1 MERIYLEASLAAS
14 ESDGAPKF
22 EMVANTGARMR
33 HKDGEYVVNMAG
45 EIVAQQDP
53 LPILMNHDPLDPIGQ
68 ATSFEVKDGRLIL
81 GGVIS
86 FAETSESARR
96 FIESSRNGFPWQA
109 SIGYYPV
116 KVRDEKEAEVNGR
129 VEKNVKVVD
138 ECLICEAS
146 VVLWG
151 ADKQTQTTIKS
162 NQIDDLIEEETEMEE
177 EKVETEAFD
186 VDAMRLARA
195 EEAARIDAIEKLAK
209 QYDDR
214 QFVEKAI
221 LDGWTAQQFELE
233 TLRASRATA
242 PAVHRANAEINED
255 ALELA
260 ALRAAGLEPMK
271 KRYSDEALRAADRLG
286 NIGLQEFCELAS
298 GQRLPRIRSKNDV
311 APWLEAAF
319 STQSLNYVLERSFN
333 AVLLETF
340 WGAENQWR
348 KVFKIGRVN
357 DFKTYER
364 YRLNPDNFK
373 FEKRADGGKYK
384 HAELSDAKYSIKV
397 EEFGKM
403 YAITRVDIINDDMG
417 VFAQLAN
424 MIAFGAAETLNEKCW
439 SLFMNPSAVGGTAF
453 YHADHGN
460 LLASKALSLENLSA
474 ARSAFLQQKVAG
486 DTPLGIEPKR
496 LVVPR
501 ALEDKALMLTKA
513 TTLNNGTTA
522 YTSGDYNPQNN
533 RWEVVVSDYLQN
545 SNYTNYSE
553 TTWYLL
559 ADPNRLAAFE
569 IAFLN
574 GKDAPTIKRADAD
587 FDTEG
592 IQIKG
597 NIDFGLSQQ
606 DFRAAMKITA

>member
-1 MERIYLEASLAAS
+1 MEKLYLEASLEAQ
-14 ESDGAPKF
+14 EENGAPKF
-22 EMVANTGARMR
+22 EMIANTGARMR

-45 EIVAQQDP
+45 EIVAQQTP
-53 LPILMNHDPLDPIGQ
+53 LPILMGHDASDPIGQ
-68 ATSFEVKDGRLIL
+68 ATSFEVKDGKLVL
-81 GGVIS
+81 TGVIS
-86 FAETSESARR
+86 FAESSDSARR
-96 FIESSRNGFPWQA
+96 FLESSRNGFPWQA

-116 KVRDEKEAEVNGR
+116 EVRDEKEVEVNGR
-129 VEKNVKVVD
+129 IEKNVKVVD
-138 ECLICEAS
+138 KCLVCEAS

-151 ADKQTQTTIKS
+151 ADSQTHTVVKG
-162 NQIDDLIEEETEMEE
+162 EAMEE
-177 EKVETEAFD
+177 EKKDFD
-186 VDAMRLARA
+186 VDAVRLERA
-195 EEAARIDAIEKLAK
+195 EENARLDAIEKIAK
-209 QYDDR
+209 EYGDR

-242 PAVHRANAEINED
+242 PAVHTANVEVNEE
-255 ALELA
+255 ALEIAAIRASGMEPTKKRYGDA
-260 ALRAAGLEPMK
+260 ALRAADK
-271 KRYSDEALRAADRLG
+271 LG
-286 NIGLQEFCELAS
+286 NLGLQEFCELAS
-298 GQRLPRIRSKNDV
+298 GAKLPRIRSLGDV

-319 STQSLNYVLERSFN
+319 STQKLNYVLERSFN

-340 WGAENQWR
+340 WSAENQWR
-348 KVFKIGRVN
+348 KVFKIGRVS

-384 HAELSDAKYSIKV
+384 HAELSDARYSIKV

-417 VFAQLAN
+417 VFSQLAN

-439 SLFMNPSAVGGTAF
+439 SLLMNPAAVDGTAF

-460 LLASKALSLENLSA
+460 LLTGKPLSLENLSA
-474 ARSAFLQQKVAG
+474 ARSAFLQQKVVG

-513 TTLNNGTTA
+513 TTLNNGATD
-522 YTSGDYNPQNN
+522 YTGANYNPQNN

-545 SNYTNYSE
+545 SNYTGYSDSN
-553 TTWYLL
+553 WYLF

-574 GKDAPTIKRADAD
+574 GRDAPTIKRADAD

-606 DFRAAMKITA
+606 DYRAALKVSST